1 MIYNMT
7 LKVPLCDL
15 ATISERQRQD
25 WVRDIQYLIHSRE
38 VVHNDR
44 YNVDFIVLGIQESN
58 NILENVR
65 ECIIKIDILDS
76 NNNGIDVYRLNN
88 MTITPF
94 ELLPTKRV
102 QNQVAG
108 EI

>member
-1 MIYNMT
+1 MIYNMI
-7 LKVPLCDL
+7 LKVPLYEL
-15 ATISERQRQD
+15 ATISEKQRQD
-25 WVRDIQYLIHSRE
+25 WARDVQYLIYSRE
-38 VVHNDR
+38 VVHNDI
-44 YNVDFIVLGIQESN
+44 YDVDFIVLGIQESN

-65 ECIIKIDILDS
+65 EYIIRINVLDS